1 MPGPRFDDRE
11 QPPASAPAT
20 GPVTDRTDLDDLALE
35 LPAWDLLPA
44 AEFVRRRPVGD

>member
-11 QPPASAPAT
+11 RPPASAPAI
-20 GPVTDRTDLDDLALE
+20 GPVTDRDDLALE

-44 AEFVRRRPVGD
+44 AEFVRRRPAGG